1 MRNNRW
7 ILVLVLL
14 TVPFLVGG
22 QCAFFFSSG
31 GGSSDRDDVDDK
43 KGLTIIASNGR
54 LSGIPVHGARYES
67 GSVVGVTGSRGEF
80 RYEDGK
86 PVIFS
91 IGDIALGGPVQG
103 RATLALTDLVAD
115 GTVETPAVIN
125 LARLLQSL
133 DSDPQD
139 EVITIPDSVR
149 ERAVRSNEDLYWA
162 IEYLDYD
169 DEAAFS
175 NAASQ
180 LVAVLT
186 RDYAFTAALVDSQV
200 ARARLARA
208 ASDAQQSLQQATDR
222 AAASQ

>member
-1 MRNNRW
+1 MGNNRG

-14 TVPFLVGG
+14 AVPLLVGG

-31 GGSSDRDDVDDK
+31 GGSSDRDVDDDK

-67 GSVVGVTGSRGEF
+67 GSIVGVTGSRGEF
-80 RYEDGK
+80 SYEEGK
-86 PVIFS
+86 PVRFS
-91 IGDIALGGPVQG
+91 IGDIALGEPVPG
-103 RATLALTDLVAD
+103 RATLALPDLVSN
-115 GTVETPAVIN
+115 GTAETPAVIN
-125 LARLLQSL
+125 MARLLQSL
-133 DSDPQD
+133 DADPQD
-139 EVITIPDSVR
+139 EVITIPDTVR
-149 ERAVRSNEDLYWA
+149 AKAVRSNEDLYWA
-162 IEYLDYD
+162 IEYLDYT

-186 RDYAFTAALVDSQV
+186 SDYAFAAALVDAQV

-208 ASDAQQSLQQATDR
+208 VSEAGQSGQQTTET